1 MTWFCLSARSGHI
14 RRTFPARLKDPP
26 ATAIV
31 PSRKLRRPQA
41 PSAVLLVPP
50 RRHHNVQRKG
60 TAVKKSATDPVC
72 GMTVLPDSGL
82 CTHYKRKTVYF
93 CSEYCRDK
101 FIAQP
106 ERYLPALVASSSD
119 TDKAQ
124 RRIAYFSMEV
134 AVQSDMPIYSGG
146 LGVLAGDMLKSCAD
160 LRLPLVAVSL
170 LYRKGYFDQSL
181 DAAGGQKEAPVQWD
195 VEQFVQPLSAV
206 IELEIERRT
215 VKVRAWQYS
224 VAGQGGHQV
233 PLILLDTDME
243 GNAAQDRALVHH
255 LYGGDQRYRLAQE
268 VLLGIGGVRM
278 LRALGY
284 SGLQKYHMN
293 EGHASLL
300 VLELLGEGNWAVE
313 SPDFP
318 SVRNRCV
325 FTTHTPVPAGH
336 DHFAY
341 DLLAQ
346 VLPPRMPTSLLQMLG
361 GPDELNMTRL
371 GFNLSRYVNG
381 VARRHGEVSREMFP
395 GYPIH
400 HITNGVHSATW
411 TCDSFRRL
419 FDSYLPGWSN
429 DPSMLRH
436 AIGIPREAVWAAH
449 VEAKARLLALVRD
462 RSGVELDPD
471 ALTIVFARRATSY
484 KRADLVFTDLARLR
498 RIAKAGGALQF
509 VFAGKAHP
517 RDLDGKKLIKRVV
530 GVARQ
535 TAGDIPVAYLQNYD
549 MDLAKVL
556 VSGADVWL
564 NTPQRPLEASG
575 TSGMKAAHNG
585 VPSFSTLDGWWL
597 EGYLEG
603 LTGWSIGARE
613 AGQGETA
620 KINRQDADDLYRKLE
635 NDLLPTFYQRREHW
649 IDVMRH
655 AIALN
660 ASYFNTHRMVQEYAT
675 NAYLG

>member
-1 MTWFCLSARSGHI
+1 
-14 RRTFPARLKDPP
+14 
-26 ATAIV
+26 
-31 PSRKLRRPQA
+31 
-41 PSAVLLVPP
+41 
-50 RRHHNVQRKG
+50 
-60 TAVKKSATDPVC
+60 VKKSATDPVC
-72 GMTVLPDSGL
+72 GMTVLPDSHL
-82 CTHYKRKTVYF
+82 SAQHKRKTVYF

-101 FIAQP
+101 FVEQP
-106 ERYLPALVASSSD
+106 ERYLPALVASGGD
-119 TDKAQ
+119 GDKAR

-181 DAAGGQKEAPVQWD
+181 DAAGAQKEAPVRWE
-195 VEQFVQPLSAV
+195 VEKFVQPLAPV
-206 IELEIERRT
+206 IEVEIERRT
-215 VKVRAWQYS
+215 VKVRAWQFD
-224 VAGQGGHQV
+224 VAGQAGHSV

-243 GNAAQDRALVHH
+243 GNAPADRALVHH
-255 LYGGDQRYRLAQE
+255 LYGGDQKYRLAQE
-268 VLLGIGGVRM
+268 VLLGIGGVKM

-284 SGLQKYHMN
+284 GGLQKYHMN

-313 SPDFP
+313 SPDFA

-336 DHFAY
+336 DHFDY
-341 DLLAQ
+341 DLLQ
-346 VLPPRMPTSLLQMLG
+346 KVLPPRMPKALLQMLG
-361 GPDELNMTRL
+361 GREELNMTRL

-395 GYPIH
+395 GYAIH

-411 TCDSFRRL
+411 TCDSFKRL
-419 FDSYLPGWSN
+419 FDKYLPGWSN

-436 AIGIPREAVWAAH
+436 AVGIPREAIWAAH
-449 VEAKARLLALVRD
+449 AEAKARLLALVRE
-462 RSGVELDPD
+462 RSGVVLDPD
-471 ALTIVFARRATSY
+471 ALTIVFARRATAY
-484 KRADLVFTDLARLR
+484 KRADLVFTDVARLR
-498 RIAKAGGALQF
+498 QIAKKHGRLQF

-517 RDLDGKKLIKRVV
+517 RDLDGKKLIKRVFGV
-530 GVARQ
+530 GKQ
-535 TAGDIPVAYLQNYD
+535 MAGEVSVVYLQNYD

-603 LTGWSIGARE
+603 LTGWAIGSKE
-613 AGQGETA
+613 AGQGDAA
-620 KINRQDADDLYRKLE
+620 KVNKQDAEDLYRKLE
-635 NDLLPTFYQRREHW
+635 TALVPTFYERREHW
-649 IDVMRH
+649 IDVMRY

>member
-1 MTWFCLSARSGHI
+1 M
-14 RRTFPARLKDPP
+14 
-26 ATAIV
+26 
-31 PSRKLRRPQA
+31 
-41 PSAVLLVPP
+41 
-50 RRHHNVQRKG
+50 
-60 TAVKKSATDPVC
+60 KKSATDPVC
-72 GMTVLPDSGL
+72 GMTVLPDSRL
-82 CTHYKRKTVYF
+82 SAHHKRKTVYF

-101 FIAQP
+101 FVEQP
-106 ERYLPALVASSSD
+106 ERYLPALVASGSD
-119 TDKAQ
+119 GEKAR

-181 DAAGGQKEAPVQWD
+181 DAAGAQKEAPVQWE
-195 VEQFVQPLSAV
+195 VEKFVQPLAPL

-215 VKVRAWQYS
+215 VKVRAWQYD
-224 VAGQGGHQV
+224 VAGQAGHSV

-243 GNAAQDRALVHH
+243 GNAPADCALVHH
-255 LYGGDQRYRLAQE
+255 LYGGDQKYRLAQE
-268 VLLGIGGVRM
+268 VLLGIGGVKM

-284 SGLQKYHMN
+284 GGLQKYHMN

-313 SPDFP
+313 SPDFA

-336 DHFAY
+336 DHFDY
-341 DLLAQ
+341 DLLQ
-346 VLPPRMPTSLLQMLG
+346 KVLPPRMPKALLQMLG
-361 GPDELNMTRL
+361 GREELNMTRL

-381 VARRHGEVSREMFP
+381 VAKRHGEVSREMFP
-395 GYPIH
+395 GYAIH

-419 FDSYLPGWSN
+419 FDKYLPGWSN

-436 AIGIPREAVWAAH
+436 AVGIPREAVWAAH
-449 VEAKARLLALVRD
+449 VEAKARLLALVRE
-462 RSGVELDPD
+462 RSGVALDPE
-471 ALTIVFARRATSY
+471 ALTIVFARRATAY
-484 KRADLVFTDLARLR
+484 KRADLVFSDVARLR
-498 RIAKAGGALQF
+498 QIAKKHGRLQF

-517 RDLDGKKLIKRVV
+517 KDLDGKKLIKRVV
-530 GVARQ
+530 GVGKQ
-535 TAGDIPVAYLQNYD
+535 MAGEVSIVYLQNYD

-603 LTGWSIGARE
+603 LTGWAIGATE
-613 AGQGETA
+613 AGQGDAA
-620 KINRQDADDLYRKLE
+620 KVNEQDAEDLYRKLE
-635 NDLLPTFYQRREHW
+635 TALVPTFYERREHW
-649 IDVMRH
+649 IDVMRY

>member
-1 MTWFCLSARSGHI
+1 M
-14 RRTFPARLKDPP
+14 
-26 ATAIV
+26 
-31 PSRKLRRPQA
+31 
-41 PSAVLLVPP
+41 
-50 RRHHNVQRKG
+50 
-60 TAVKKSATDPVC
+60 KKSATDPVC
-72 GMTVLPDSGL
+72 GMTVLPDSHL
-82 CTHYKRKTVYF
+82 SAQHKRKTVYF

-101 FIAQP
+101 FVEQP
-106 ERYLPALVASSSD
+106 ERYLPAVVASGSD
-119 TDKAQ
+119 GDKAR

-181 DAAGGQKEAPVQWD
+181 DAEGAQAEAPVQWE
-195 VEQFVQPLSAV
+195 VEKFVQPLAPV

-215 VKVRAWQYS
+215 VKVRAWQYD
-224 VAGQGGHQV
+224 VAGQGGATV

-243 GNAAQDRALVHH
+243 GNAPADRALVHH
-255 LYGGDQRYRLAQE
+255 LYGGDQKYRLAQE
-268 VLLGIGGVRM
+268 VLLGIGGVKM

-284 SGLQKYHMN
+284 GGLQKYHMN

-300 VLELLGEGNWAVE
+300 VLELLGEGNWAAE
-313 SPDFP
+313 SPDFA

-336 DHFAY
+336 DHFDY
-341 DLLAQ
+341 DLLQ
-346 VLPPRMPTSLLQMLG
+346 KVLPPRMPKELLQMLG
-361 GPDELNMTRL
+361 GREELNMTRL

-381 VARRHGEVSREMFP
+381 VAKRHGEVSREMFP
-395 GYPIH
+395 GYAIH

-411 TCDSFRRL
+411 TCDSFKRL
-419 FDSYLPGWSN
+419 FDKYLPGWSN

-436 AIGIPREAVWAAH
+436 AVAIGREAIWAAH
-449 VEAKARLLALVRD
+449 VEAKARLLALVRE
-462 RSGVELDPD
+462 RSGVALDPQ
-471 ALTIVFARRATSY
+471 ALTIVFARRATAY
-484 KRADLVFTDLARLR
+484 KRADLVFTDIARLR
-498 RIAKAGGALQF
+498 RIAKKHGPLQF

-517 RDLDGKKLIKRVV
+517 KDLDGKKLIKRVV
-530 GVARQ
+530 GVGKQ
-535 TAGDIPVAYLQNYD
+535 MAGEVSVVYLQNYD

-597 EGYLEG
+597 EGCLEG
-603 LTGWSIGARE
+603 LTGWAIGSQE
-613 AGQGETA
+613 AGQGEAA
-620 KINRQDADDLYRKLE
+620 KVNQQDAEDLYRKLE
-635 NDLLPTFYQRREHW
+635 TALVPTFYQRREQW
-649 IDVMRH
+649 IDVMRY

>member
-1 MTWFCLSARSGHI
+1 
-14 RRTFPARLKDPP
+14 
-26 ATAIV
+26 
-31 PSRKLRRPQA
+31 
-41 PSAVLLVPP
+41 
-50 RRHHNVQRKG
+50 
-60 TAVKKSATDPVC
+60 
-72 GMTVLPDSGL
+72 MTVLPDTRLSAQ
-82 CTHYKRKTVYF
+82 HKRKTVYF

-101 FIAQP
+101 FVEQP
-106 ERYLPALVASSSD
+106 ERYLPALVASGGD
-119 TDKAQ
+119 DDKAR

-181 DAAGGQKEAPVQWD
+181 DAAGAQKEAPVQWD
-195 VEQFVQPLSAV
+195 VERFVRPLSPV

-215 VKVRAWQYS
+215 VKVRAWQHD
-224 VAGQGGHQV
+224 VAGQGGATV

-243 GNAAQDRALVHH
+243 GNAPADRALVHH
-255 LYGGDQRYRLAQE
+255 LYGGDQKYRLAQE
-268 VLLGIGGVRM
+268 VLLGIGGVKM

-284 SGLQKYHMN
+284 GGLQKYHMN

-313 SPDFP
+313 SPDFA

-336 DHFAY
+336 DHFDY
-341 DLLAQ
+341 ELLQQ
-346 VLPPRMPTSLLQMLG
+346 VLPPSLPKKLLQMLG
-361 GPDELNMTRL
+361 GREELNMTRL

-395 GYPIH
+395 GYAIH

-411 TCDSFRRL
+411 TCDSFKRL
-419 FDSYLPGWSN
+419 FDKYLPGWSN

-436 AIGIPREAVWAAH
+436 AVGIPREAIWAAH
-449 VEAKARLLALVRD
+449 LQAKASLLGLVRE
-462 RSGVELDPD
+462 RSGAALDPE
-471 ALTIVFARRATSY
+471 ALTIVFARRATAY
-484 KRADLVFTDLARLR
+484 KRADLVFSDLARLR
-498 RIAKAGGALQF
+498 QIASKHGRLQF

-517 RDLDGKKLIKRVV
+517 KDLDGKKLIERVV
-530 GVARQ
+530 GVGKQ
-535 TAGDIPVAYLQNYD
+535 LAGEVSVVYLRNYD

-597 EGYLEG
+597 EGCLEG
-603 LTGWSIGARE
+603 LTGWAIGSHE
-613 AGQGETA
+613 AGQDDAA
-620 KINRQDADDLYRKLE
+620 KVNKQDAEDLYRKLE
-635 NDLLPTFYQRREHW
+635 TELVPTFYQRREHW
-649 IDVMRH
+649 IDVMRY

>member
-1 MTWFCLSARSGHI
+1 M
-14 RRTFPARLKDPP
+14 
-26 ATAIV
+26 
-31 PSRKLRRPQA
+31 
-41 PSAVLLVPP
+41 
-50 RRHHNVQRKG
+50 
-60 TAVKKSATDPVC
+60 KKSATDPVC
-72 GMTVLPDSGL
+72 GMTVLPDSHL
-82 CTHYKRKTVYF
+82 SAQHKRKTVYF

-101 FIAQP
+101 FVEQP
-106 ERYLPALVASSSD
+106 ERYLPALVASGSD
-119 TDKAQ
+119 GDKAR

-181 DAAGGQKEAPVQWD
+181 DAAGAQKEAPVQWE
-195 VEQFVQPLSAV
+195 VEKFVQPLAPV
-206 IELEIERRT
+206 IEVEIERRT
-215 VKVRAWQYS
+215 VKVRAWQYD
-224 VAGQGGHQV
+224 VAGQAGASV

-243 GNAAQDRALVHH
+243 GNAPADRALVHH
-255 LYGGDQRYRLAQE
+255 LYGGDQKYRLAQE
-268 VLLGIGGVRM
+268 VLLGMGGVKM

-284 SGLQKYHMN
+284 GGLQKYHMN

-313 SPDFP
+313 SPDFA

-336 DHFAY
+336 DHFGY
-341 DLLAQ
+341 DLLQ
-346 VLPPRMPTSLLQMLG
+346 KVLPARMPKALLQMLG
-361 GPDELNMTRL
+361 GPHELNMTRL

-381 VARRHGEVSREMFP
+381 VAKRHGEVSREMFP
-395 GYPIH
+395 GYAIH

-411 TCDSFRRL
+411 TCGSFRRL
-419 FDSYLPGWSN
+419 FDRYLPGWSN

-436 AIGIPREAVWAAH
+436 AVGIPREAIWAAH
-449 VEAKARLLALVRD
+449 VEAKARLLALVRE
-462 RSGVELDPD
+462 RSGAAFDPQ
-471 ALTIVFARRATSY
+471 ALTIVFARRATAY
-484 KRADLVFTDLARLR
+484 KRADLVFTDVARLR
-498 RIAKAGGALQF
+498 QIAKKHGPLQF

-517 RDLDGKKLIKRVV
+517 KDLDGKKLIKRVV
-530 GVARQ
+530 GVGKQ
-535 TAGDIPVAYLQNYD
+535 MAGEVSVVYLQNYD

-597 EGYLEG
+597 EGCLEG
-603 LTGWSIGARE
+603 LTGWAIGSRE
-613 AGQGETA
+613 AGQGDAA
-620 KINRQDADDLYRKLE
+620 KVNKQDAEDLYRKLE
-635 NDLLPTFYQRREHW
+635 TELVPTFYQRREHW
-649 IDVMRH
+649 IDVMRY

-660 ASYFNTHRMVQEYAT
+660 GSYFNTHRMVQEYAT